1 MGRSITIWYSKNS
14 EDTNIE
20 IGNHYMFGTQKSSK
34 AFWTQEEFKEIGI
47 IKLAKLGEYD
57 PIYFSGW
64 DQLKILNNE
73 IKLLEDNLSILK
85 CDKGQVNE
93 WIKNLK
99 FCHNKLLETAAKDS
113 IPSLLIG

>member
-1 MGRSITIWYSKNS
+1 MSRSITIWYSKNS

-34 AFWTQEEFKEIGI
+34 SFWALEVLKEIGVNE
-47 IKLAKLGEYD
+47 LSKLGDFD

-73 IKLLEDNLSILK
+73 IKILEDNIDILRF
-85 CDKGQVNE
+85 DEDRVTE

-99 FCHNKLLETAAKDS
+99 FCCDKLLKTATQDS
-113 IPSLLIG
+113 IPNLMIG